1 MAEPLD
7 TTLTT
12 YSYVILAIFLLVVIL
27 VIRPVKIRLHRR
39 IKIYLTIATVPPLGV
54 LILLIC
60 RAINFDVVAR
70 GFLGTAGVQPWSVM
84 ILFYAL
90 AYICISLDM
99 TGVFQF
105 CAFWVARKAGNRGIL
120 TFTLFFILTSLMSG
134 LTSND
139 VVILTGTV
147 FLSYYTRVS
156 GICPTAFMMSEFT
169 TANIASMALYIGNPT
184 NVVVCE
190 AFKINFITYSAWTLL
205 PTVICILLAYI
216 TLRIVFRSQDY
227 IPHHVTPPDEDPKS
241 VLVDPKGAIFG
252 LILLACCLITLVA
265 TSFVNIPVWMVTLP
279 FACVMLLRDF
289 FYDLGVTFQHLLPTK
304 LQHPKPALTAN
315 HDQLVVSDHPA
326 DIQLNTLNPSPA
338 LHEPN
343 LDKQTTDNTVQL
355 RHNRKEEAVSS
366 ISSANTSSTSISVSR
381 SRPMASSIDVEK
393 GKAKKEERNLRMSA
407 NDVDDENKLVHR
419 WTKPFYEAYDWF
431 GKRFPTIK
439 AVILRMPWAVLPFS
453 LGMFMLIEA
462 MSEAGW
468 VGIFAIAMAVFAK
481 NYATAVIGMTFVSIL
496 ACQLL
501 NNIPM
506 TVLFVQIIQHP
517 NFTQHINSDATKQGF
532 LLGLIVG
539 SNLGACL
546 TYLGSLAGVMFD
558 HILRTKGVHTLSY
571 FQFLKWNLFI
581 LPVIAL
587 GACAVVIG
595 EIWFIYLR

>member
-1 MAEPLD
+1 MVESSTAE
-7 TTLTT
+7 LTA
-12 YSYVILAIFLLVVIL
+12 YSYVILAIFLAVVIL

-39 IKIYLTIATVPPLGV
+39 IKIYLTISTVPPLGI

-84 ILFYAL
+84 ILFYSL

-105 CAFWVARKAGNRGIL
+105 CAFWVAKKAGSRGIL
-120 TFTLFFILTSLMSG
+120 TFSLFFILTSLMSG

-147 FLSYYTRVS
+147 FLSYYTKVS

-190 AFKINFITYSAWTLL
+190 AFRINFITYSAWTLL
-205 PTVICILLAYI
+205 PTVICILLAYVV
-216 TLRIVFRSQDY
+216 LRVVFRSEKY
-227 IPHHVTPPDEDPKS
+227 VPRHINPPDEDPKS

-265 TSFVNIPVWMVTLP
+265 TSFINVPVWMVTLP

-289 FYDLGVTFQHLLPTK
+289 FYDLGFTFQHFQPK
-304 LQHPKPALTAN
+304 KMHHSKPALNAN
-315 HDQLVVSDHPA
+315 HNQSTINEHLA
-326 DIQLNTLNPSPA
+326 DIQLNALDPTLTSY
-338 LHEPN
+338 EPEIH
-343 LDKQTTDNTVQL
+343 KQTADLNMAPTEQT
-355 RHNRKEEAVSS
+355 HKKETTNGLSTS
-366 ISSANTSSTSISVSR
+366 TSSTSNSTSV
-381 SRPMASSIDVEK
+381 PASDDIEK
-393 GKAKKEERNLRMSA
+393 GSTKIEQIAPT
-407 NDVDDENKLVHR
+407 DCTENETTHR
-419 WTKPFYEAYDWF
+419 WTKPFRQAYHWF
-431 GKRFPTIK
+431 GVRFPTIK

-481 NYATAVIGMTFVSIL
+481 NYITAVLGMTFVSIL

-517 NFTQHINSDATKQGF
+517 NFTQHVDSDATRQGF

-558 HILRTKGVHTLSY
+558 HILRSKGVHTLGY
-571 FQFLKWNLFI
+571 FQFLKWNLVI

-587 GACAVVIG
+587 GACAVLIG
-595 EIWFIYLR
+595 EIWFIYVR

>member
-1 MAEPLD
+1 
-7 TTLTT
+7 
-12 YSYVILAIFLLVVIL
+12 
-27 VIRPVKIRLHRR
+27 
-39 IKIYLTIATVPPLGV
+39 
-54 LILLIC
+54 
-60 RAINFDVVAR
+60 
-70 GFLGTAGVQPWSVM
+70 
-84 ILFYAL
+84 
-90 AYICISLDM
+90 M

-120 TFTLFFILTSLMSG
+120 TFSLFFILTSLVSG

-156 GICPTAFMMSEFT
+156 DINPTAFMMSEFT

-205 PTVICILLAYI
+205 PTVICILLAYVV
-216 TLRIVFRSQDY
+216 LRIVFRSEKY
-227 IPHHVTPPDEDPKS
+227 IPRHVSPPDEDPKS
-241 VLVDPKGAIFG
+241 VLIDPKGAIFG

-265 TSFVNIPVWMVTLP
+265 TSFINIPVWMVTLP
-279 FACVMLLRDF
+279 YACVMLLRDF
-289 FYDLGVTFQHLLPTK
+289 FYDLGISFQHFLPM
-304 LQHPKPALTAN
+304 QSHSEPAN
-315 HDQLVVSDHPA
+315 HNQLVMDDQPA
-326 DIQLNTLNPSPA
+326 DIQLNTLSA
-338 LHEPN
+338 HSVLHEPN
-343 LDKQTTDNTVQL
+343 LDKQTTDLNTFQL
-355 RHNRKEEAVSS
+355 RHTRKEEMAFSPPAS
-366 ISSANTSSTSISVSR
+366 TSSTSIPISR
-381 SRPMASSIDVEK
+381 SRSLPASVDVEK
-393 GKAKKEERNLRMSA
+393 GTTKNEDMVTSAKYA
-407 NDVDDENKLVHR
+407 DDEKKAVHR
-419 WTKPFYEAYDWF
+419 WVKPFQQAYSWF

-481 NYATAVIGMTFVSIL
+481 NYVTAVIGMTFVSIL
-496 ACQLL
+496 ACQFL

-517 NFTQHINSDATKQGF
+517 NFTQHINSDATRQGF

-546 TYLGSLAGVMFD
+546 TYLGSLAGVMFE
-558 HILRTKGVHTLSY
+558 HILRTKGVHTLGY
-571 FQFLKWNLFI
+571 FQFLKWNLAI
-581 LPVIAL
+581 LPIIAL
-587 GACAVVIG
+587 GACAVLIG
-595 EIWFIYLR
+595 EIWFIYL